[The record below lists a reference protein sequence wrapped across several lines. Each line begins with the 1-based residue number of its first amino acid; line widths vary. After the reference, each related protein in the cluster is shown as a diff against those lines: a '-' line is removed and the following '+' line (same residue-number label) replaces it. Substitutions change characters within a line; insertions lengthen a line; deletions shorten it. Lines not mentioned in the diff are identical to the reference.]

1 MELMQ
6 IMKALSDETRTRILN
21 LLMYSELCVGELEH
35 ILKINQSNTSR
46 HLSTLKNAKLITY
59 EKKAQWIYYKV
70 NEEALSRYGFLKV
83 LLKDELPSI
92 EKYAEDIK
100 NLKNY
105 KDSGKSCSDLKECEI
120 TKCNE
125 DCEIGKCNG

>member
-70 NEEALSRYGFLKV
+70 NEEALVKYDFLRV
-83 LLKDELPSI
+83 LLTEELPSI
-92 EKYAEDIK
+92 EKYVEDIK

-105 KDSGKSCSDLKECEI
+105 KESGKSCSDLKECE
-120 TKCNE
+120 TNRCNVLI
-125 DCEIGKCNG
+125 CKY

>member
-6 IMKALSDETRTRILN
+6 ILKALSDETRIRMLN

-70 NEEALSRYGFLKV
+70 NEEALAKYAFLKV
-83 LLKDELPSI
+83 LLVEDSCSI
-92 EKYAEDIK
+92 EKCIEDIK

-105 KDSGKSCSDLKECEI
+105 KDSGKCCSDLKECR
-120 TKCNE
+120 TNKCK
-125 DCEIGKCNG
+125 D

>member
-21 LLMYSELCVGELEH
+21 LLMYSELCVGELEY

-70 NEEALSRYGFLKV
+70 NEEAFDKYAFLRI
-83 LLKDELPSI
+83 LLRDELSNI
-92 EKYAEDIK
+92 DKYVEDVK
-100 NLKNY
+100 NLKSY
-105 KDSGKSCSDLKECEI
+105 KDSGKSCADLKECE
-120 TKCNE
+120 TNKCC
-125 DCEIGKCNG
+125 D